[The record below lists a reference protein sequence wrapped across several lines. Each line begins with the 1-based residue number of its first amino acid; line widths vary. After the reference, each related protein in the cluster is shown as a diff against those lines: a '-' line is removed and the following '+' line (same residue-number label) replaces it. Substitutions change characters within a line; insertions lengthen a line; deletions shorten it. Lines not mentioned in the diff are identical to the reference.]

1 MKENRYAPFLK
12 WYPYLARSSPRWNTL
27 SLAEKG
33 FFHELY
39 DLAAISEPRGTLLMN
54 GVALDSLLLS
64 NLFREPEDRIG
75 AMLARFCGLGLLS
88 KNLVNAFYFPDWNTH
103 QRNGPLR
110 RRTSGTDSAPNGH
123 KLGAPDVDVDVE
135 VEVEVD
141 KEEVEEGGA
150 PSPSDIVNAWNKL
163 GKPFPPVAQLTT
175 KRSRALR
182 LRLAND
188 YWRNNWQV
196 ALETISKS
204 PFCKGENDWGWVA
217 NFDFFLR
224 PDTVTKTR
232 EGAYDEN
239 AAPSASAKVKA
250 KLAQWAGKG
259 GKP

>member
-54 GVALDSLLLS
+54 GVALDSALLA

-110 RRTSGTDSAPNGH
+110 RRASGTDLAQNGH

-135 VEVEVD
+135 VDVEVELEVEKDCRNRQGKELVILYGEKVKQPSTDTSIPQARKNAAKLLKTVSFEDLTQAVLNYAESCEALD
-141 KEEVEEGGA
+141 KENDFRKNAGNFFGRESVYENFL
-150 PSPSDIVNAWNKL
+150 PSVYQ
-163 GKPFPPVAQLTT
+163 KPQ
-175 KRSRALR
+175 
-182 LRLAND
+182 
-188 YWRNNWQV
+188 
-196 ALETISKS
+196 
-204 PFCKGENDWGWVA
+204 
-217 NFDFFLR
+217 
-224 PDTVTKTR
+224 
-232 EGAYDEN
+232 
-239 AAPSASAKVKA
+239 AAPSASAKRKA

-259 GKP
+259 EKA